1 MEQYREIEYNGLKAV
16 VSNYGNAKTK
26 NYVNNGQVYVYCGKS
41 KSIRLSRMIAKAFPE
56 ICGEWFDDCEVH
68 HKDHNP
74 LNNKA
79 ENLVVLTK
87 EQHKELHRNSEIT
100 KAKIQK
106 VRKEQ
111 MKKVAEYDEDWN
123 LLAVY
128 ENVYDLE
135 RKKPISIGSL
145 RQAISKSRTYLG
157 HYWLLL
163 D

>member
-1 MEQYREIEYNGLKAV
+1 MEKYREIEYNGLKAV

-26 NYVNNGQVYVYCGKS
+26 IYVNNGQVYVYCGKS

-106 VRKEQ
+106 VRKEL
-111 MKKVAEYDEDWN
+111 MKKVAEYDENWN